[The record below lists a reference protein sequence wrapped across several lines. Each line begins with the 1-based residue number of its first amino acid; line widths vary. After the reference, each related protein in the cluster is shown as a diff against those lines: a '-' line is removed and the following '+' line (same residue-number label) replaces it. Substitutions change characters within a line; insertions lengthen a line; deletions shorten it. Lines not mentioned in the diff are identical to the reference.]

1 MKGAGDS
8 QLTKQKDT
16 GEMKKNNNKVLYCAT
31 EGAGYPVLLKGVI
44 IIVAERRSSQIAC
57 VFSAPFP
64 CLLKE
69 LML

>member
-31 EGAGYPVLLKGVI
+31 EGAGYPVLLKDVI